1 MPLSVADIDAF
12 LFDKKARDP
21 IDAFLFG
28 DIKKEEE
35 EKTEEEKSIDDFL
48 GFQPESIAEPVP
60 IPDDQ
65 NVLPIPTSSGVATQ
79 NVSTSESVTP
89 LPDEDEVSFT
99 KDVIEPTAKDFA
111 ATVAKA
117 GAGFVKGATIGA
129 IDLETG
135 EVGVP
140 FGDVIFQTDNN
151 LRELLTE
158 VGASDEIVN
167 NEWIGMPMEMLGT
180 IAPWSVV
187 SKAIS
192 FLVGAPKSLR
202 AANGLK
208 EIMKGVGK
216 RAGIEAT
223 AGGVVGGA
231 KPIDT
236 PEKTTPDI
244 LEGIVDLDEVKQ
256 ESRLENILTTAAVGA
271 GFSLIADSI
280 HAIVVKSGIS
290 KTGQFDKLRKEL
302 SELFFG
308 SGKVSKQ
315 AADDLADTAINNV
328 VNKAG
333 GFENLSKGV
342 IKNARTIVKEA
353 KAGKRTQP
361 KLEGKAEEP
370 TPEGDFLVL
379 KKLKEESAIAKKIKA
394 EAKPTLTESKT
405 EVTIDGETTVTEVKQ
420 VKKPEVKAAEIPKP
434 PKPEPTEDKEL
445 SFEPKAVEGSLKP
458 TDVEVGKVYQFTNPF
473 DGTVS
478 EVQIVSPHKTGGFVA
493 DIKVKEKGKDVFVR
507 RGQPVDAQFLTEIKP
522 VNKPEAKIIET
533 PKSSKTDIPENVES
547 KAALAKIT
555 EETRRVLRAIDN
567 KVAREKE
574 LEQLREQLSDEEIGE
589 IAPHLLPP
597 KKVDPVHRSAL
608 VHVSKLSKKLK
619 GKQTKIVID
628 EKIKSL
634 AKTNKGVISLNVKAI
649 VEDFKNNKAYLDGE
663 GEGELEATSVQKKEV
678 FKLIDVPALKKQ
690 LNTVKKYEEFI
701 FWHEAAH
708 IANKDATKYPRKKG
722 KIDLSHPDA
731 ITIERIANKFA
742 AQKMGFELP
751 ERDLTPEELKA
762 AEKKTRELVANE
774 RQGTPAIDREPPI
787 VTNPDGSVQLNSLAS
802 GITSL
807 NPKKIILPVGNVFHN
822 FFAKGQPR
830 IGSREYDISR
840 IAAENYVKDGHI
852 GAFFAKQTA
861 ETIDKGM
868 PDKEKRTNAS
878 SMFDNRLEVIT
889 DGKVYNKKQAEITP
903 KKEDYKTKE
912 EHLNA
917 IRLWASAVSTHTKGT
932 LRRAF
937 NQDKLTLGTKK
948 IKVRGKEKVIPKPIP
963 AKLFKQIEEM
973 IDLKNSFYSEAEAKF
988 IEEMR
993 TITEAYRE
1001 RFKEA
1006 NIEGFKFE
1014 EAYFSHIII
1023 HTKSPKGD
1031 TVRVGFD
1038 EGADLRTGGETIIK
1052 ERKRNKFGNTLSLD
1066 GLEAQGYTV
1075 MRDVR
1080 DVFAQYVYQAEEVL
1094 AAKAFGDS
1102 LLNAKISPTAKQ
1114 REKIFNEN
1122 KLRKKQGKKELTE
1135 EEIRKDFSDP
1145 LVVTA
1150 EFLEAKNIETTE
1162 SSLKI
1167 HQLRAIHDME
1177 MLNWS
1182 QGTGLKKFKGK
1193 MYIHED
1199 AWHNIDNVIKR
1210 GNQQADIMNK
1220 LDTARF
1226 FIKRI
1231 LLFNPLIHGF
1241 NVESGAIMAMGHR
1254 WFIDR
1259 LPSLL
1264 TANQIKA
1271 LKSPL
1276 GKMTEQELNA
1286 VMLEML
1292 QNKMVLE
1299 GLYDSNQAI
1308 KSDTFKVK
1316 LIQDKGFKAA
1326 MNRLVTN
1333 PIKVAG
1339 QLGNTILWDKWV
1351 KTVQMQIYITLRNR
1365 FMTDGFPIRHIPKQF
1380 RDHENVKNIIK
1391 KYPVSAV
1398 VLKPIDV
1405 LVHGELPIVGGKLGR
1420 RAMSKADAGLAAA
1433 VMASDITGIL
1443 PITFFTR
1450 KQRFILNQLL
1460 LARNW
1465 NTGLFRSLTGAL
1477 GTVHNTEYGKFIPK
1491 PLRIE
1496 GFSDEQ
1502 LRSIGREYR
1511 WFLLRGLVYAVT
1523 FANAAQYLWLDKYHH
1538 AEREELNKRL
1548 DELQKRKTSAGKDQ
1562 LAKDVEIRIIKA
1574 RLESITPHPTWKNE
1588 AGHWLDIDTG
1598 IKDSKGGNIYLRS
1611 WFFRAIHDYA
1621 KLAMFEPL
1629 NYITPKA
1636 EPLMKLLGSLIFN
1649 HTPQGMVIIA
1659 KGMTAP
1665 EKAEKY
1671 ARFITESITP
1681 FDTFLGRE
1689 DQVRTWLETLIV
1701 FTGTHTVSG
1710 AKVGS
1715 TIPAVRNFLSEYVK
1729 EYKPRIQHM
1738 SDVDRKAMNL
1748 KFRQGD
1754 VEGAIDVF
1762 LNSEVV
1768 GLESLLNQA
1777 AKVDN
1782 TLGEIVKTSAF
1793 FEYLIVKDKTHP
1805 EEVKEFLKGL
1815 GVEYYKNLGTPE
1827 EFRFTNESEVKAQR
1841 NPDGTIK
1848 F

>member
-405 EVTIDGETTVTEVKQ
+405 EVTIDDETTITEVKSTKSPDLKI
-420 VKKPEVKAAEIPKP
+420 VKKAHIQELKQKEIETLSKKHNVSQAEVIHLGKEHIEAIEESDLGLPDEAFQTTFDSVDTILDIKGKPLSELTPKEKIQFEQEQKENVQLFKQAEKEAAEIGIVF
-434 PKPEPTEDKEL
+434 EGDKL
-445 SFEPKAVEGSLKP
+445 I
-458 TDVEVGKVYQFTNPF
+458 VGK
-473 DGTVS
+473 
-478 EVQIVSPHKTGGFVA
+478 
-493 DIKVKEKGKDVFVR
+493 KE
-507 RGQPVDAQFLTEIKP
+507 I
-522 VNKPEAKIIET
+522 AKII
-533 PKSSKTDIPENVES
+533 PFKKDIRSKTLTDVQK
-547 KAALAKIT
+547 KAGILKATSHFKNLT
-555 EETRRVLRAIDN
+555 N
-567 KVAREKE
+567 
-574 LEQLREQLSDEEIGE
+574 
-589 IAPHLLPP
+589 
-597 KKVDPVHRSAL
+597 
-608 VHVSKLSKKLK
+608 KLK
-619 GKQTKIVID
+619 GKKTKVVRND
-628 EKIKSL
+628 GIKSL
-634 AKTNKGVISLNVKAI
+634 AKTNKGVISLNIKAI
-649 VEDFKNNKAYLDGE
+649 VDDFHNDMAYLDGK
-663 GEGELEATSVQKKEV
+663 GKGLLEATSAQKKEV
-678 FKLIDVPALKKQ
+678 FKNIDIPALKKQ
-690 LNTVKKYEEFI
+690 IGTVEKYEEFI

-762 AEKKTRELVANE
+762 AEKKARELVANE

-1611 WFFRAIHDYA
+1611 WLFRAIHDYA